1 MVKRQLTR
9 RRAADDGFSLIE
21 LLVVMIII
29 GILASIAIPIFLN
42 QRQTAYDTQAKS
54 DTRTA
59 ATMEV
64 SYFTDFGAYSPSPV
78 TLTPPPALAALGMRM
93 SPKTLDMTIYTYPT
107 GATTGG
113 SITLIQDGAF
123 CIKTTSG
130 SNKIFYYASFS
141 TGFTTT
147 ACS

>member
-1 MVKRQLTR
+1 MVRRLLMR

-29 GILASIAIPIFLN
+29 GILASIAIPIFLS
-42 QRQTAYDTQAKS
+42 QKQHGYDAQAKS

-59 ATMEV
+59 ATMEL
-64 SYFTDFGAYSPSPV
+64 SYFTDFGIYTPSIQTP
-78 TLTPPPALAALGMRM
+78 TPPPALAALGMRM
-93 SPKTLDMTIYTYPT
+93 SPKTQNVTIYTYL
-107 GATTGG
+107 GSATTGG
-113 SITLIQDGAF
+113 SVTLAQDGGF
-123 CIKTTSG
+123 CIATLSG
-130 SNKIFYYASFS
+130 SGQLFYYSSA